1 MTIQKLPMGKDDHVL
16 HGLDP
21 LKHFGALR
29 ILRTI
34 GLDWLV
40 RADQD
45 KETLPSETSVGR
57 SVKCVLWVRAEVN
70 IGLQFIRRES
80 R

>member
-1 MTIQKLPMGKDDHVL
+1 LWEVQKRDMTIQKLPMGKDDHVL
-16 HGLDP
+16 HGLDS

-40 RADQD
+40 RADQEQ
-45 KETLPSETSVGR
+45 ETLPSRDV
-57 SVKCVLWVRAEVN
+57 
-70 IGLQFIRRES
+70 S